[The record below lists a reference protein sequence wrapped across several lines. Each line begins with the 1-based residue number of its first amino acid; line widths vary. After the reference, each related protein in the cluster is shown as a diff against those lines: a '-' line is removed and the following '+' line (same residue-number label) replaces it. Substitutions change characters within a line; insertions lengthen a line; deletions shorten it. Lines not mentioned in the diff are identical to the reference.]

1 MRSLINKSKLIN
13 NNQIINN
20 KPYYLHTK
28 SISPSSNLYNNNH
41 QPPTYALNTKHHF
54 SSSTSSS
61 QSSKIYPDP
70 KSAILASGLKSGD
83 TLLSGG
89 FGICGIPSG
98 CIDAIADMG
107 NDKIN
112 NLTVV
117 SNNCGIDSWGNGI
130 MLGNKQIKRMVSSYV
145 GENAIF
151 AEQYLNGE
159 LEVEFVPQGTLAEKL
174 RAGGAGIP
182 AFYTPTG
189 YATWIQDGN
198 SPIKYKPKS
207 QQSSEKGA
215 DNILLKSTEKPTAKF
230 TNKLTG
236 PEGKDYVL
244 EEAIIGDVAII
255 KANQCDTFGNCK
267 WNGSSR
273 NFNPDL
279 HVAIIKANQCD
290 TFGNCKWN
298 GSSRNFNPDCATA
311 GKFTIVECEEIVPLG
326 YFKPEDIHLSGAFVN
341 AIVQTNYPKKIERV
355 TTTPRE
361 KAETEMDFTNM
372 DERQKKRFRI
382 IKRAAQELTAGMV
395 VNLGIGMPTLVP
407 NFVADE
413 VANSIGYNIVQTNYP
428 KKIERVT
435 TTPREKEDTEMDFV
449 NMDERQKKRF
459 RIIKRAAQEL
469 TAGMVVNLGIG
480 MPTLVP
486 NFVADEVANSIW
498 LQSENGILGCGPYP
512 YPGEEEA
519 DLINAGKET
528 VTMIPGAS
536 LFSSSQSF
544 GMIRGGHVDI
554 TILGAMEVSSN
565 GDIANWIIP
574 GAFVKGMGGAM
585 DLVSCGS
592 KVIATLEHCDKKGNS
607 KIKKFCDLPLTGKNV
622 VSKIITDLCVFEV
635 DLENHKLIL
644 TELIDGQT
652 IDDIKK
658 ATECDFDIADNLQNV
673 KVL

>member
-13 NNQIINN
+13 NNQIMKN

-207 QQSSEKGA
+207 EQSSEKGA

-244 EEAIIGDVAII
+244 EEAIIGD
-255 KANQCDTFGNCK
+255 
-267 WNGSSR
+267 
-273 NFNPDL
+273 
-279 HVAIIKANQCD
+279 VAIIKANQCD

-355 TTTPRE
+355 TTTTRE
-361 KAETEMDFTNM
+361 KAETEMDFT
-372 DERQKKRFRI
+372 
-382 IKRAAQELTAGMV
+382 
-395 VNLGIGMPTLVP
+395 
-407 NFVADE
+407 
-413 VANSIGYNIVQTNYP
+413 
-428 KKIERVT
+428 
-435 TTPREKEDTEMDFV
+435 